1 MTRHTQHLTS
11 VAAIAAAALALSAC
25 NSTGDPGSNTTGD
38 VATTTTSA
46 SATTDASPTTTT
58 PTPSPEDEAI
68 KAAEEKIPEY
78 FSVADRSL
86 QDPENFKLADFK
98 KVAISSGLV
107 ELENRYNVISGQ
119 KFKQTGSTV
128 VESMTKPRVDLKL
141 DLKKSPP
148 EVPTVQLDVCIDVSK
163 VNLVDKDGK
172 SQIPATRKP
181 RQLWR
186 VGVSNYEYPKADAW
200 RVAFTDTQGGK
211 TC

>member
-11 VAAIAAAALALSAC
+11 VAAIAVAALALSAC
-25 NSTGDPGSNTTGD
+25 NSTGDPGSNTTSD
-38 VATTTTSA
+38 AATS
-46 SATTDASPTTTT
+46 SPATTDASPTTPT
-58 PTPSPEDEAI
+58 PTPTKSPEDEAI
-68 KAAEEKIPEY
+68 EAAKELVPDY
-78 FSVADRSL
+78 FAVADRSL
-86 QDPENFKLADFK
+86 QEPADFKLADFK

-107 ELENRYNVISGQ
+107 ELENRYSVISGQ
-119 KFKQTGSTV
+119 KFTQTGSTL
-128 VESMTKPRVDLKL
+128 VESMTNPRVDLSL

-148 EVPTVQLDVCIDVSK
+148 DVPTVQLDVCIDVSK
-163 VNLVDKDGK
+163 VNLVDQDGK

-200 RVAFTDTQGGK
+200 RVAYTDTQGGK